1 MNWYIEVLKKYVE
14 FSGRAHRTEYWM
26 FFLINM
32 VVTFAIAMV
41 EAALGSPGVLG
52 GLYALAVLLPALGV
66 SVRRLHD
73 TGRTGWWLLIM
84 LIPLIGPIV
93 ILVFMVLDSEEGD
106 NQYGSNPKVVEG

>member
-26 FFLINM
+26 FFLINF
-32 VVTFAIAMV
+32 VITFAIGMV
-41 EAALGSPGVLG
+41 EGALGSPGVLG

-73 TGRTGWWLLIM
+73 TGRTGWWLLIL

-93 ILVFMVLDSEEGD
+93 ILVFLVLDSEAGD